1 MWNGIK
7 LLVKGKLFYTRFEAF
22 INQSDEAV
30 LLLCLLNQDTR
41 NRVKTWCQ
49 FTWSSQ
55 KSFDERDILQ
65 YLPAKMMTGK
75 LTDLPNG
82 LGHETKLRYFNKT
95 DSIDSHR
102 SKVGWGGAPPPG
114 GGYIKKEKRGRKI

>member
-1 MWNGIK
+1 VEEYKTFLLKNPPRLLFIK
-7 LLVKGKLFYTRFEAF
+7 LAR
-22 INQSDEAV
+22 QSLDFA
-30 LLLCLLNQDTR
+30 LLNQETR

-75 LTDLPNG
+75 LTDLLKG
-82 LGHETKLRYFNKT
+82 LGHETELRHLNKT
-95 DSIDSHR
+95 DICDSPR
-102 SKVGWGGAPPPG
+102 PNKNFSTKPR
-114 GGYIKKEKRGRKI
+114 KKALNILSCIQGPVKLGKQ

>member
-1 MWNGIK
+1 MTFKVLNALTLDSFTVNVEEYKTLLLKNPPRLLFIK
-7 LLVKGKLFYTRFEAF
+7 LAR
-22 INQSDEAV
+22 QSLYFA
-30 LLLCLLNQDTR
+30 LLNQETR

-75 LTDLPNG
+75 FTDLLKG
-82 LGHETKLRYFNKT
+82 LGHETELGYST
-95 DSIDSHR
+95 DSIDSPR
-102 SKVGWGGAPPPG
+102 SKLEFF
-114 GGYIKKEKRGRKI
+114 YNTQK